1 MNIRHMS
8 LLAWRLVCRRITH
21 FFFLQVL
28 VCLSFSLV
36 IFTQLSFKNL
46 TDSIRENNSEQY
58 GIQHATV
65 FNVAEDVKQ
74 KLLSNSNFASSGVVQ
89 LYGLADVVDTAETIT
104 LGSFDNTSLTLAYIK
119 LVKGRFPEK
128 NNEIILEENTLSRL
142 NLEINQGL
150 TLESEGKRIQFIITG
165 AIKDYAATRNIPEK
179 LERGKTDLPTGIVR
193 SGSSNHIF
201 DISAEHILLFSEK
214 GNLDQII
221 EKVDE
226 INSDLYMNI
235 INERMYVNGEAN
247 ISNINSFYM
256 MIFATLLII
265 SCILFYYIFN
275 LIYIRLS
282 SSFRFMLQL
291 GAKQLQIL
299 EILSL
304 AFIFSSFPALIMGVI
319 FGGLFAKLYINSYNL
334 QFSPFVWATSPEFF
348 LFLFSIS
355 ILFLW
360 INIKRIGE
368 HFKNLESRQS
378 KGCRPFKMR
387 KGFVGSY
394 VKHHVKTNYK
404 AYIPLMFSLCLMV
417 MVVSIIDIYFQGLIA
432 DNNYNTPSFVISPYT
447 TEAYKEY
454 GAYKIY
460 ETVDRGMSIE
470 EYLELFNANEIRKNS
485 LYIHAVVTT
494 EGATLSGLVDSQ
506 NHYWES
512 FSTIITTEN
521 DNDLDIDTI
530 SGLCN
535 DYRIIVSSEKLVEQ
549 INTTYC
555 NNGLSSP
562 VSPNDSILFLP
573 YYQGEELTDVQFRTL
588 SIDNGNIQNET
599 FLCPIDTQINSL
611 FHIDL
616 GKSHVQ
622 IEVPTLVIP
631 FSKLQNYSFVKGVS
645 QIVLF
650 VEDSDDVQKEINQL
664 VKSYM
669 MKYPDSYVFSL
680 FDLNNSEKRNV
691 TLIKAASSSLICV
704 FSLFIFIVYCCLLF
718 LSLKNRQRELI
729 LYRILG
735 FSFDDLRYSTFQEAC
750 CYVSLSFFILIIPI
764 IVLYFLAKAS
774 IFMSLLVIL
783 LLYFLIVIACFVI
796 SKVFIIRFSD
806 DKLISLFNEQR

>member
-1 MNIRHMS
+1 MNIRHMI
-8 LLAWRLVCRRITH
+8 LLAWRLICRRITH

-28 VCLSFSLV
+28 VCLSFSLF
-36 IFTQLSFKNL
+36 IFTQLSFINL

-58 GIQHATV
+58 GKQQATV
-65 FNVAEDVKQ
+65 FNVSEDVKQ
-74 KLLSNSNFASSGVVQ
+74 KLLSNSNFTSSGVVQ
-89 LYGLADVVDTAETIT
+89 LYGLADVVDTGEVIT
-104 LGSFDNTSLTLAYIK
+104 LGSFDITSITLAHIK

-128 NNEIILEENTLSRL
+128 HNEIILEENTLSRL
-142 NLEINQGL
+142 NLEINQAL
-150 TLESEGKRIQFIITG
+150 TLEAKGKQVQYIVTG
-165 AIKDYAATRNIPEK
+165 VIKDYAATRNIPEK
-179 LERGKTDLPTGIVR
+179 LERGKTELPTGIVM

-214 GNLDQII
+214 SDLDQII
-221 EKVDE
+221 YQIDE
-226 INSDLYMNI
+226 VSPDLYMNI
-235 INERMYVNGEAN
+235 VNERMYINGEAN
-247 ISNINSFYM
+247 ISNINSFYIV
-256 MIFATLLII
+256 IFAALLII
-265 SCILFYYIFN
+265 SCILFYYVFN

-282 SSFRFMLQL
+282 SSLRFMIQL
-291 GAKQLQIL
+291 GAKKLQIL

-304 AFIFSSFPALIMGVI
+304 AFFLSSFPAIIMGVI
-319 FGGLFAKLYINSYNL
+319 CGGVFAKLYINSYSL
-334 QFSPFVWATSPEFF
+334 QFNPLVCATSPEFF
-348 LFLFSIS
+348 LFLFSII

-360 INIKRIGE
+360 INTKQISE
-368 HFKNLESRQS
+368 YFKDLENRQS
-378 KGCRPFKMR
+378 KGRIPFKMKKNFIR
-387 KGFVGSY
+387 SY

-404 AYIPLMFSLCLMV
+404 AYIPLIVSLCLIT
-417 MVVSIIDIYFQGLIA
+417 MVVSIVDIYFQELIA

-454 GAYKIY
+454 GAYRIY
-460 ETVDRGMSIE
+460 ETVGRGMSIE
-470 EYLELFNANEIRKNS
+470 EYLELSNSNEIKKNS
-485 LYIHAVVTT
+485 LYIHARVTT
-494 EGATLSGLVDSQ
+494 EGAALSGLLDSQ

-512 FSTIITTEN
+512 FSTIVTTEN
-521 DNDLDIDTI
+521 NNVLDIDTI

-549 INTTYC
+549 INMTYC

-562 VSPNDSILFLP
+562 VTPNDSILFLP
-573 YYQGEELTDVQFRTL
+573 YYQGEKLTDVQFRTL
-588 SIDNGNIQNET
+588 SNDNGNIQNET
-599 FLCPIDTQINSL
+599 FQCPIDTQINSL
-611 FHIDL
+611 FDIDL

-622 IEVPTLVIP
+622 IDVPTLVIP
-631 FSKLQNYSFVKGVS
+631 FSKLQNYSFVKGIG

-664 VKSYM
+664 IKSYM

-680 FDLNNSEKRNV
+680 FDFNNSEERNV
-691 TLIKAASSSLICV
+691 TLIKTASSSLIYV

-750 CYVSLSFFILIIPI
+750 CYVSLSFFVSIIPV
-764 IVLYFLAKAS
+764 IVLYFFAKAT

-783 LLYFLIVIACFVI
+783 LLYFLIIIACFVI
-796 SKVFIIRFSD
+796 SKVFIIQFSD
-806 DKLISLFNEQR
+806 DKLISLFNE